1 MGVATLMLDAQVLD
15 GDLVCQARAGD
26 AEASN
31 ELLLRHRAAAYRFA
45 LQLTGNREDAL
56 DVTQEALLRFLDTLD
71 RFEAGRPVQPWLF
84 RIVRNKA
91 YDLGRRQRVRR
102 AESLDELLER
112 GMPAP
117 AQAAPHPVE
126 ALELGE
132 LRRRVWAA
140 LARLPEM
147 QREILVLREYED
159 LSYGEIGEVLGVPT
173 GTVMSRLHRARKAL
187 RDLLSGEESDR
198 GASDE

>member
-1 MGVATLMLDAQVLD
+1 MIEPQPLDT
-15 GDLVCQARAGD
+15 DLVSQARAGD
-26 AEASN
+26 AAASN
-31 ELLLRHRAAAYRFA
+31 ELVLRHRAAAFRFA

-56 DVTQEALLRFLDTLD
+56 DVTQEAMLRFLDTLD
-71 RFEAGRPVQPWLF
+71 RFEADRPVQPWLF

-91 YDLGRRQRVRR
+91 YDLGRRQKVRR

-117 AQAAPHPVE
+117 VQAAPHPIE
-126 ALELGE
+126 RLELAD
-132 LRRRVWAA
+132 LQRRVWDA

-147 QREILVLREYED
+147 HREILVLREYED
-159 LSYGEIGEVLGVPT
+159 LSYGEISEVLGVPT

-187 RDLLSGEESDR
+187 RELLSPDERDR
-198 GASDE
+198 GTPDE